1 MKKSKKRLCA
11 AILATFTVF
20 TSVFSG
26 ITNVMAA
33 SSSSNLKLWYAS
45 SKEHGVVTEFNSY
58 TFTGNI
64 MYAMLDGLTAY
75 CMNYARSADG
85 GQKMQ
90 SSGIPK
96 TAMSAEQEKQLGYC
110 MHYGHART
118 TEGSPTNAERNEYV
132 ATQAMVWIIEKGLFG
147 TDKADSAAQKLCA
160 CAPSSADAY
169 DFYLSLRDKVTA
181 AMSATVPSFAATTE
195 NGASV
200 YELKWN
206 ERNNRFETTLSDTN
220 GVLSKFDFS
229 ASGFSV
235 SKNGNQLSIY
245 SEAVNTSPTLLS
257 GSTNNGVVQ
266 LTESCVY
273 WTVDKE
279 KYQEFVSSRPEVQ
292 PLHAYFKV
300 KTENVGY
307 GHLTK
312 RDQDTKTGLAN
323 AVFGVYSDSECT
335 NLVTKATTGSDG
347 TAKTEPLVAR
357 TYYAKELV
365 APKGY
370 VLSKDVQTLVV
381 RAGQTT
387 RLEFFNERVTATI
400 KLSKVDA
407 DSQTPLPQGEASIK
421 GAQYGL
427 YARNDILHP
436 DGASGVIYKA
446 NDLVTTM
453 MTNENGKDEVS
464 NLYLGNYYVKELSP
478 SEGYVLD
485 QEEHDVVCDYE
496 GDLVA
501 EVTRSVLSQ
510 EKVITQPFQL
520 IKVSDD
526 GKQTNAPLVEG
537 AGFKAYLKSTLPIKE
552 DGSYDLEKATPIVIG
567 CNGETEL
574 FTNEEGYVCSIPIPY
589 GTYVIVES
597 TTPHNMKTVE
607 PFELTISQNNPQTPQ
622 IWRVLIDREFTAKLR
637 IVKKDSNT
645 GKTVLVPNA
654 EFKIYNMDKNEY
666 ISMTTTYPSKVTHT
680 SFFTDKDGDLIL
692 PDTLKIG
699 RYRIEEVSAPYGYV
713 RNQEP
718 VYVSIDTNTF
728 YLIDPDT
735 NEAIITVSY
744 ENEPAR
750 GELLIKKRGEVLTDY
765 KGGFIYKE
773 VALAGV
779 QFEVYANEDIY
790 TADMQLDVNGNR
802 TKYYSN
808 NDLVATVVTDKDGV
822 AKISELPLGT
832 YRVVEVG
839 TPKGYVID
847 TKEHVVKLEYKDDV
861 TSKVEKTENFYNDR
875 QKLCISIH
883 KKDAKTQEAVAGALF
898 GIYTKSA
905 IIDADGKVILESDVL
920 LETATSDAS
929 GQVHF
934 TKDYPLQQYYVKE
947 IQAPSGYVK
956 SEEVFVIDASGKKSN
971 DKMLEFRATFL
982 NEPIEI
988 EETSPK
994 TGDTLQPALWGG
1006 VIVTLL
1012 GLCFIYLL
1020 SRLFSRPKQ

>member
-11 AILATFTVF
+11 VILAAFTVF

-64 MYAMLDGLTAY
+64 MYGMLDGLTAY

-90 SSGIPK
+90 SSSTPK
-96 TAMSAEQEKQLGYC
+96 TAMSTEQKKQLGYC

-118 TEGSPTNAERNEYV
+118 TEGSPTNVERNEYV

-147 TDKADSAAQKLCA
+147 TDKADSAAKKLCA
-160 CAPSSADAY
+160 CAPNATDAY
-169 DFYLSLRDKVTA
+169 DFYISLSDDIA
-181 AMSATVPSFAATTE
+181 MAMSATVPSFTATNE
-195 NGASV
+195 NEATV

-206 ERNNRFETTLSDTN
+206 EHNNRFEVTLSDTN
-220 GVLSKFDFS
+220 GVLSEFDFS
-229 ASGFSV
+229 SSGFSA
-235 SKNGNQLSIY
+235 SKNGNQLTIY
-245 SEAVNTSPTLLS
+245 SDVVNSSPTLIS
-257 GSTNNGVVQ
+257 GFTNNGVVQ
-266 LTESCVY
+266 LTEGCVY

-312 RDQDTKTGLAN
+312 RDQDNKTGLAN
-323 AVFGVYSDSECT
+323 AIFGIYSDSQCT
-335 NLVTKATTGSDG
+335 NLVTKVITGSDG

-365 APKGY
+365 APNGY
-370 VLSKDVQTLVV
+370 VLNQDVQTLVV

-387 RLEFFNERVTATI
+387 RLEFFDERVTATI

-407 DSQTPLPQGEASIK
+407 DTQTPLPQGEASIK

-446 NDLVTTM
+446 NDLVATM
-453 MTNENGKDEVS
+453 ITDENGKDEIS

-485 QEEHDVVCDYE
+485 QEEHDIVCDYE
-496 GDLVA
+496 GDRVA
-501 EVTRSVLSQ
+501 EVTRSVLSR

-520 IKVSDD
+520 IKVSDA
-526 GKQTNAPLVEG
+526 GKETNAPLVEG
-537 AGFKAYLKSTLPIKE
+537 AGFKAYFKSTLPMKE
-552 DGSYDLEKATPIVIG
+552 DGSYDFEKATPIVIG

-607 PFELTISQNNPQTPQ
+607 PFEITISQNNPQTPQ
-622 IWRVLIDREFTAKLR
+622 TWRVLIDREFTAKLR
-637 IVKKDSNT
+637 ILKKDSDT

-654 EFKIYNMDKNEY
+654 EFKIYNMDKKEY
-666 ISMTTTYPSKVTHT
+666 VSMTTTYPSKVTHT

-699 RYRIEEVSAPYGYV
+699 RYRVEEVSAPHGYV
-713 RNQEP
+713 VNQKP
-718 VYVSIDTNTF
+718 VYVSVDSNTF
-728 YLIDPDT
+728 YLVDPDT
-735 NEAIITVSY
+735 NDAIITAMY
-744 ENEPAR
+744 ENQPVR
-750 GELLIKKRGEVLTDY
+750 GELFIKKKGEVLTDY
-765 KGGFIYKE
+765 KGEFIYKE
-773 VALAGV
+773 AALAEV

-802 TKYYSN
+802 TKYYSK
-808 NDLVATVVTDKDGV
+808 NDLVATVVTDKDGM
-822 AKISELPLGT
+822 AKVSDLPLGN

-839 TPKGYVID
+839 TPHGYVAEKDGEI
-847 TKEHVVKLEYKDDV
+847 VVLEYIDD
-861 TSKVEKTENFYNDR
+861 KTEVVEETVVIHNQR
-875 QKLCISIH
+875 QKLRIQLD

-898 GIYTKSA
+898 GIYTDGA
-905 IIDADGKVILESDVL
+905 IVNVDGKVIVESDVL
-920 LETATSDAS
+920 LETSVSDERGKVS
-929 GQVHF
+929 F

-956 SEEVFVIDASGKKSN
+956 SEGVFVIDASGKKSN
-971 DKMLEFRATFL
+971 DELLDFATIFL

-988 EETSPK
+988 EKTSPK

-1006 VIVTLL
+1006 LIVTLL

-1020 SRLFSRPKQ
+1020 CRLFSRPKR